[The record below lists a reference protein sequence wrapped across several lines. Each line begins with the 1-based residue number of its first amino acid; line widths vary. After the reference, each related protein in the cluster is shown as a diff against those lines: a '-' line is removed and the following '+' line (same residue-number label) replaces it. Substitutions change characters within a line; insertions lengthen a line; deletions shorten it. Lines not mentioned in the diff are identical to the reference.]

1 MKWEVAGGVAGLVGL
16 ACVAKCCKRED
27 EDEYAPVLKVPEGVT
42 MKEIPGAVEEEKEE
56 SALDI
61 LDQLLAHNR
70 AIKNRRKGFPEEEVE
85 EEYSDSILEED
96 EDEEDWEDIDTSEDI
111 PDLED
116 IDTSEDI
123 PDLEG
128 LEDIDDDDED
138 VKKIQALMR
147 DPEFMQELVDQQLQ
161 YALEEEE
168 RALGQ
173 KKPKKNAVR
182 KRK

>member
-111 PDLED
+111 PDLE
-116 IDTSEDI
+116 
-123 PDLEG
+123 G